1 MLWEAY
7 LKYVEGTKSELVA
20 FYYTRGVLRE
30 AHIKAV
36 SELVAF
42 CQTHVKCYMRGSR
55 KFCQRGVN
63 FFFLFLIRGKRIQIA
78 LKAGH
83 HGPASETPFKWRFA
97 GGPML
102 AQH

>member
-1 MLWEAY
+1 MLRETN
-7 LKYVEGTKSELVA
+7 LKCVEGTKSELLA

-42 CQTHVKCYMRGSR
+42 YQTHVKCYMRGYR

-63 FFFLFLIRGKRIQIA
+63 YFPFFDKGKEDPNST
-78 LKAGH
+78 KSGH
-83 HGPASETPFKWRFA
+83 HGPASETPFKWVFA
-97 GGPML
+97 GGPTM

>member
-42 CQTHVKCYMRGSR
+42 YQTHVKCFGKLTLNMSR
-55 KFCQRGVN
+55 
-63 FFFLFLIRGKRIQIA
+63 A
-78 LKAGH
+78 LRV
-83 HGPASETPFKWRFA
+83 SW
-97 GGPML
+97 
-102 AQH
+102 